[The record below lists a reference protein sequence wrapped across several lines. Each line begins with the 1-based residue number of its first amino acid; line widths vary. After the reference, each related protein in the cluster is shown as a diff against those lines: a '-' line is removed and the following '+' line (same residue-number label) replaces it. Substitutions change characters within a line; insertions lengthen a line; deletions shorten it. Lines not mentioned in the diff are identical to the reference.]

1 MGKDKLISNLVQ
13 HMSFVFHDGKI
24 AIKCIRWHGNN
35 IPKDI
40 ETLKKEGTDW
50 NYPWELDEWFLDLPE
65 SEMLQNENDLQ
76 DPQIWMDAVCEKFK
90 VNIKMDIDE
99 IHWNDETIT
108 KENFFD

>member
-1 MGKDKLISNLVQ
+1 MGKNKLISNLIQ
-13 HMSFVFHDGKI
+13 HMSFVYPDGKI

-40 ETLKKEGTDW
+40 ETFKKEGTDW

-65 SEMLQNENDLQ
+65 SEMPQNENDLQ

-90 VNIKMDIDE
+90 VNIKMDID
-99 IHWNDETIT
+99 DELGFNVTIL
-108 KENFFD
+108 

>member
-1 MGKDKLISNLVQ
+1 M
-13 HMSFVFHDGKI
+13 
-24 AIKCIRWHGNN
+24 
-35 IPKDI
+35 
-40 ETLKKEGTDW
+40 
-50 NYPWELDEWFLDLPE
+50 DLPE

-99 IHWNDETIT
+99 IHWNDETVT